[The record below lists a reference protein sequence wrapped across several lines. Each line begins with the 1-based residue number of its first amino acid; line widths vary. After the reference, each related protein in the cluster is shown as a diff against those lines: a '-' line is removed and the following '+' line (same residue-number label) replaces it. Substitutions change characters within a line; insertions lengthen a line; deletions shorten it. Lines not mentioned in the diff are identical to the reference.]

1 MKPNVNREL
10 NEKAAAMVRAMDET
24 YQKNEKIFEKIK
36 VYSDCA
42 EADYKDTV
50 RVTTRGIAAMAVIM
64 TAGLFLNAAICAGVM
79 YLFTR

>member
-24 YQKNEKIFEKIK
+24 YKNNENI
-36 VYSDCA
+36 CA
-42 EADYKDTV
+42 RILQVAALAEVDYKETV
-50 RVTTRGIAAMAVIM
+50 KVISRGVAMCAIIM
-64 TAGLFLNAAICAGVM
+64 TAGLFLNAAICSLVM